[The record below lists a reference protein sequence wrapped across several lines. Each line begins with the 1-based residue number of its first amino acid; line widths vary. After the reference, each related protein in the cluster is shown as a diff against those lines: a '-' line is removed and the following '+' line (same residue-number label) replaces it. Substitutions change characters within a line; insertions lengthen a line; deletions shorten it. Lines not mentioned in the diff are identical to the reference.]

1 MEPIYYNSCC
11 PEPADDFVAIDVEWA
26 DYDQSICQFG
36 LTEVRGGVVQPTRTW
51 MIRPIDNRY
60 GAIQIAIH
68 GITPADTENM
78 RSLPEVW
85 PEIEPLLRGKQLW
98 AHNALRAEQP
108 VIEKNLSEH
117 YQIPHT
123 PYIIHD
129 SLDLY
134 QRDEGE
140 RKLPLC
146 CMAIGVR
153 PDGHHQADRDSE
165 MCAELVLAYAR
176 GIRPDWTNVPKTYE
190 DLRKHLQ
197 EKVYLSMGQFQDYA
211 ERLETVKKKLKSRP
225 ETPKDDG
232 QTSMFD
238 TELEESP
245 LTADDEHLLYHTD
258 VHAFISSTRDCAPL
272 QRVDVWDKGDAKPA
286 EGKGRVDFS
295 RLRYENHPLNGKKV
309 AITGVFNIGRKEIQR
324 ALEAMGAEM
333 TSGVAKTTGALLIGE
348 SGVGFPKLA
357 AMEKLVKNGYVV
369 PRIVGDKDLDE
380 FLYGDVRLFHIGES
394 AEPRKQLDL
403 TYAHFEENR
412 WQLSFPLSSI
422 ANKELYVP
430 MDIAGDRCYFVQ
442 MCGNIGAFANEE
454 MDEITQI
461 IVLPDDTLE
470 RLRRGEKD
478 DRIRSIEKFYNSL
491 RAVTFELQF
500 LPLSDIL
507 LFLRQRI
514 VRCSDEVTE
523 RLYVPYLRSAGID
536 PETDE
541 RFGLATAREQFEEE
555 RLDQS

>member
-1 MEPIYYNSCC
+1 MEPTYYNSSC

-26 DYDQSICQFG
+26 DHDQSICQFG
-36 LTEVRGGVVQPTRTW
+36 LTEVRGGVVLPTRTW
-51 MIRPIDNRY
+51 MIRPMDNRY
-60 GAIQIAIH
+60 GARQIAIH
-68 GITPADTENM
+68 GITPADTENS

-98 AHNALRAEQP
+98 AHNARSAEQP

-134 QRDEGE
+134 SRDDGQRT
-140 RKLPLC
+140 LPLC
-146 CMAIGVR
+146 CMAIGIR
-153 PDGHHQADRDSE
+153 PDGHHQADRDAE
-165 MCAELVLAYAR
+165 MCAELVLAYAK
-176 GIRPDWTNVPKTYE
+176 GVHPDWTNVPKTKE
-190 DLRKHLQ
+190 DLRKQLQ
-197 EKVYLSMGQFQDYA
+197 EKVYLRMGQFQEYA
-211 ERLETVKKKLKSRP
+211 ERLDTVKKKLTRLTTNKEDR
-225 ETPKDDG
+225 

-238 TELEESP
+238 NEPEESP
-245 LTADDEHLLYHTD
+245 LTSDEDHLLYHTD
-258 VHAFISSTRDCAPL
+258 VHALISSTRDNAPL

-286 EGKGRVDFS
+286 EGKKRVDFS
-295 RLRYENHPLNGKKV
+295 RLHYEDHPLQGKKV
-309 AITGVFNIGRKEIQR
+309 AITGVFYIARKEIQR
-324 ALEAMGAEM
+324 ALEAMGAET

-348 SGVGFPKLA
+348 SGVGLPKLA

-369 PRIVGDKDLDE
+369 PRVVGDKDLDE

-412 WQLSFPLSSI
+412 WRISFPLSSI

-430 MDIAGDRCYFVQ
+430 MDIAGDRRLFVQ

-454 MDEITQI
+454 LDEITQI

-478 DRIRSIEKFYNSL
+478 DRIRAVEQFYNSL

-500 LPLSDIL
+500 LPLSDVL
-507 LFLRQRI
+507 LFVRRRI
-514 VRCSDEVTE
+514 VRCGDDATE

-541 RFGLATAREQFEEE
+541 CFGLSAAREQFDKEPTG
-555 RLDQS
+555 